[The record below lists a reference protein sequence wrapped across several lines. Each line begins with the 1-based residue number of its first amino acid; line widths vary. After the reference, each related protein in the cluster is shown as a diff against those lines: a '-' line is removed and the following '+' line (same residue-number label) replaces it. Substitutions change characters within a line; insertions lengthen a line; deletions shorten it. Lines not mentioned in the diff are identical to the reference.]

1 MPTGTTLAT
10 LRAMLNGETGEEM
23 DEAISPARVAI
34 NNQILNNQ
42 QSFLFTQHGYLR
54 GKAVVE
60 LPVVIG
66 TRYYDVPAGID
77 FNCLEEPIYTTL
89 ATYRYRISNGISQ
102 EDYNVFRSDLG
113 VQSSPVM
120 RWQLI
125 NISGALKIELWPIP
139 NVAQTIVFTGLLP
152 LTQMA
157 ADTDTCVIDDLALV
171 LYTAAEYLARKGA
184 ADAGAK
190 AAKAKVL
197 MDALKAAFPIKHEG
211 WNISGQR
218 PRCDQFQY
226 TNNRRPVVAAS

>member
-10 LRAMLNGETGEEM
+10 LRQMLNAETGEEM
-23 DEAISPARVAI
+23 DETISPARVAI

-54 GKAVVE
+54 GKTVVE
-60 LPVVIG
+60 LAATAG
-66 TRYYDVPAGID
+66 ARYYAVPAGID
-77 FNCLEEPIYTTL
+77 FNCLEEPIYTNV
-89 ATYRYRISNGISQ
+89 ATYRYRISNGIGQ
-102 EDYNVFRSDLG
+102 EEYNVFRSDLG

-125 NISGALKIELWPIP
+125 NVAGVLKIELWPIP
-139 NVAQTIVFTGLLP
+139 SVAQAIVFTGLLP
-152 LTQMA
+152 ITQMIL
-157 ADTDTCVIDDLALV
+157 DSDLCVIDDLALV

-190 AAKAKVL
+190 AAKAKVH
-197 MDALKAAFPIKHEG
+197 MDALKAAFPIKHEV

-226 TNNRRPVVAAS
+226 TNNRRPVVAVS